1 MDFFHFPFSFR
12 FYLNFPLNIEIEN
25 NFENSAD
32 IAFKV
37 GIDHVHTSTINH
49 RLREVG
55 LKSNIAAAKNI
66 LTDKYRAAG
75 RILFARRYVHQ
86 PGKFWRSDFYGP
98 ENLML
103 GFRRLCLSP
112 SAEERKIRKR
122 NILNIKRSGR
132 TSVSVWGGIFG
143 RTV

>member
-1 MDFFHFPFSFR
+1 M
-12 FYLNFPLNIEIEN
+12 
-25 NFENSAD
+25 
-32 IAFKV
+32 
-37 GIDHVHTSTINH
+37 HTSTINH